1 MAHLEVIKNNNRLR
15 IETQVGIWELG
26 DNWENKKV
34 LFIILRS
41 YRDLRTGKPLFTF
54 QEIADAFGYGDR
66 RNIDNYWREFEKC
79 GENFLDYLNRKRKV
93 DRIVVAAV
101 EGELKADIFSSIA
114 ELRDRTNKRLGRTD
128 LSDSN
133 IVAALEQ
140 IPGTVIRTELLSKWD
155 KGKFQPK
162 EEAILEEVMSALEGD
177 DSSKKERAL
186 ALLEK
191 LEIESSENKSEEKL
205 EEKVQND
212 QQASVE
218 DLLTPGVDLAQIP
231 EKVQMMVFAM
241 RFYFWNIPFSQ
252 IGLLLG
258 ISKSTAYN
266 WIIGLSTAIWLIV
279 RHWLPQKVK
288 ASRVYIDEKW
298 LKIKGKWHYW
308 FVALDDETGLPIL
321 SELLRSRSKW
331 ACRLFLLKLKAL
343 GKIPAVIIT
352 DGLPGY
358 VSAIAKVFSKCK
370 HLLCI
375 FHFTQNV
382 TVWVKKHLKSLPAE
396 TVELIK
402 KKMKKVVQTTDTR
415 TVKRRL
421 DKLES
426 EDEENG
432 WGISG
437 WIKNIRKKLDKL
449 IPSLR
454 DNSYPKTTN
463 PIERFFRAF
472 NRFYKT
478 RGGFHSVES
487 AKREIIVFLVV
498 YLFTIQV
505 ESGKAPIEAIIP
517 SATEMP
523 LFKLLNYPLKFGIKD
538 TGHIPADFSDL
549 EKMATEFVKK
559 KA

>member
-1 MAHLEVIKNNNRLR
+1 
-15 IETQVGIWELG
+15 
-26 DNWENKKV
+26 
-34 LFIILRS
+34 
-41 YRDLRTGKPLFTF
+41 
-54 QEIADAFGYGDR
+54 
-66 RNIDNYWREFEKC
+66 
-79 GENFLDYLNRKRKV
+79 
-93 DRIVVAAV
+93 
-101 EGELKADIFSSIA
+101 
-114 ELRDRTNKRLGRTD
+114 
-128 LSDSN
+128 
-133 IVAALEQ
+133 
-140 IPGTVIRTELLSKWD
+140 
-155 KGKFQPK
+155 
-162 EEAILEEVMSALEGD
+162 
-177 DSSKKERAL
+177 
-186 ALLEK
+186 
-191 LEIESSENKSEEKL
+191 
-205 EEKVQND
+205 
-212 QQASVE
+212 
-218 DLLTPGVDLAQIP
+218 
-231 EKVQMMVFAM
+231 
-241 RFYFWNIPFSQ
+241 
-252 IGLLLG
+252 
-258 ISKSTAYN
+258 
-266 WIIGLSTAIWLIV
+266 
-279 RHWLPQKVK
+279 
-288 ASRVYIDEKW
+288 
-298 LKIKGKWHYW
+298 
-308 FVALDDETGLPIL
+308 
-321 SELLRSRSKW
+321 
-331 ACRLFLLKLKAL
+331 
-343 GKIPAVIIT
+343 
-352 DGLPGY
+352 
-358 VSAIAKVFSKCK
+358 
-370 HLLCI
+370 
-375 FHFTQNV
+375 
-382 TVWVKKHLKSLPAE
+382 
-396 TVELIK
+396 
-402 KKMKKVVQTTDTR
+402 MKKVVQTTDTR